1 MNAATEEKNREEH
14 ITATK
19 VAVGT
24 TIQQTQQST
33 KQEAAEKKI
42 YNELE
47 ACDCELKSEWA
58 EQLDQT
64 AEVEIKQGVAELRRK
79 VYSANLKNQNISSTS
94 GVLFLLILLNV
105 RVQTDS

>member
-1 MNAATEEKNREEH
+1 MNAAKEEKNREEH

-47 ACDCELKSEWA
+47 ACDCELKSE
-58 EQLDQT
+58 
-64 AEVEIKQGVAELRRK
+64 
-79 VYSANLKNQNISSTS
+79 
-94 GVLFLLILLNV
+94 
-105 RVQTDS
+105 